1 MKYLFLIISLYIIY
15 RESAYKLYTIK
26 SEYED
31 VYIQIF

>member
-26 SEYED
+26 SEHVSIE
-31 VYIQIF
+31 I